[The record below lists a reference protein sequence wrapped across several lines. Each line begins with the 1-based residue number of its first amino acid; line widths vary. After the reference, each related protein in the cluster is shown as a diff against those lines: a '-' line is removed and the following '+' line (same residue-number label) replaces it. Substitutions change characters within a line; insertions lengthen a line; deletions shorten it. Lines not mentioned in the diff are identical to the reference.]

1 MASKKY
7 DKDLTNTIISK
18 VDTSIPRTLRG
29 EDFKYLTDEQL
40 DNFIKSLTEEEYNK
54 VSEILKNRNLVIS
67 KGKRNRE
74 STGKKT
80 RRKKTRR
87 KKTRRKNKKGKKT
100 RRRRR

>member
-7 DKDLTNTIISK
+7 DKDLTNTLISK

-54 VSEILKNRNLVIS
+54 VSEILKNRKLVIS

-87 KKTRRKNKKGKKT
+87 KNKKGKKT